1 VDLHVLG
8 CHGGETPRH
17 RTSAFLLGGKL
28 AIDAGALTAGLML
41 ADQCALEAVLVSH
54 AHLDH
59 VKDLATVVDNRVQS
73 GAPPLVI
80 VGTKATLGVLR
91 KHFFNGLLWPDF
103 SQIPSPRAPGI
114 VYREISL
121 EVPEQVCGFTVRA
134 LLVSHTIETCA
145 FVVTSAEGRT
155 VAYSGDT
162 GPTERLWEVLGAEQD
177 LAAVLLEVSFPEKE
191 RKLATQ
197 SGHLTPQLVEAELKK
212 LGRPD
217 LPILLYHVK
226 PVFQREV
233 ELECARITEANLS
246 FLQLDEDLVL

>member
-17 RTSAFLLGGKL
+17 RTSAFLLGGQL

-41 ADQCALEAVLVSH
+41 PDQCALEAVLVSH

-59 VKDLATVVDNRVQS
+59 VKDLATIVDNRVQS

-103 SQIPSPRAPGI
+103 SKIPSAQAPGI
-114 VYREISL
+114 VYRELEI
-121 EVPEQVCGFTVRA
+121 EVPAVIAGFTVRA

-145 FVVTSAEGRT
+145 FVVTSPEGRT

-162 GPTERLWEVLGAEQD
+162 GPTERLWEVLATEPD
-177 LAAVLLEVSFPEKE
+177 LAALLLEVSFPERE
-191 RKLATQ
+191 RELARN
-197 SGHLTPQLVEAELKK
+197 SGHLTPRLVESELQK
-212 LGRPD
+212 LARPE

-233 ELECARITEANLS
+233 ELECAKLVEANLS

>member
-1 VDLHVLG
+1 MDLHVLG

-54 AHLDH
+54 PHLDH

-73 GAPPLVI
+73 GAPPLLI
-80 VGTKATLGVLR
+80 VATKATLGVLR
-91 KHFFNGLLWPDF
+91 EHFFNGLLWPDF
-103 SQIPSPRAPGI
+103 SKIPSAQAPGI
-114 VYREISL
+114 VYRELEL
-121 EVPEQVCGFTVRA
+121 EVPALVCGYTVRA

-145 FVVTSAEGRT
+145 FVVTSPEGRT
-155 VAYSGDT
+155 MAYSGDT
-162 GPTERLWEVLGAEQD
+162 GPTERLWEVLAVEKD
-177 LAAVLLEVSFPEKE
+177 LAAVLLEVSFPERE
-191 RKLATQ
+191 RRLATT
-197 SGHLTPQLVEAELKK
+197 SGHLTPRLVEAELQK
-212 LGRPD
+212 LGRPG
-217 LPILLYHVK
+217 LPVLLYHVK

-233 ELECARITEANLS
+233 ELECAQLVDANLS

>member
-1 VDLHVLG
+1 MDLHVLG

-17 RTSAFLLGGKL
+17 RTSAFLLGRKL

-103 SQIPSPRAPGI
+103 SQIPSPSAPGI
-114 VYREISL
+114 VYRELGL

-145 FVVTSAEGRT
+145 FVVTSEEGRT
-155 VAYSGDT
+155 MAYSGDT
-162 GPTERLWEVLGAEQD
+162 GPTERLWEALAAEQD

-212 LGRPD
+212 LGRPE